1 MLKELCID
9 NIAVIEHAEL
19 QLQPGFTVLSGET
32 GAGKS
37 IIIDS
42 LNAILGG
49 RVSRDLIRT
58 GQQRAVVTA
67 LFTELTSAVT
77 DRFAELGVEVRDG
90 ELLLRR
96 EMYLDGRNVCRVNGQ
111 TASLQMLKDLGTG
124 LVAIHGQHDGQH
136 LLDEQLHM
144 EYLDDFAHLEPEL
157 KAYEREFEALL
168 ALNRRMKS
176 MSMSAAEK
184 QRRREMLVFQIGE
197 LSRAD
202 IKIGEQD
209 ALNERRLELSHAEK
223 IMDGLT
229 EAMNLLSGTEET
241 DGAADQLSQS
251 QTALHRCEKFS
262 PSAGKLA
269 ERARDLAL
277 ECAALAEDLRAAVAE
292 ADYSPEALEQ
302 TETRLDLLER
312 LSRKY
317 LAPCDALPGMLAE
330 MEQELSELDNL
341 EEDLT
346 GLRETYAAKR
356 EEVVALGDVL
366 HGKRLAAAE
375 QLRTAVEQQLKGL
388 DMGSALFYP
397 EVEGGQKF
405 NRRGTDTV
413 RFLMSTNSGETLK
426 PLAKIAS
433 GGELS
438 RIMLAMKAVLTAD
451 NDAVSVFDEID
462 AGVSGRAASR
472 VGEKLYAIS
481 RDRQVLCVTHLPQIA
496 VLADNQFYISKS
508 ERDGRT
514 YTTVLSLDR
523 AGRAGEIARL
533 TAGTHVSEGTMESA
547 YQLLDSAD
555 RYKNGLTKQD

>member
-1 MLKELCID
+1 MLRELCID

-58 GQQRAVVTA
+58 GQTKAVVTA
-67 LFTELTSAVT
+67 VFSGLSQAVAE
-77 DRFAELGVEVRDG
+77 RFAALGVEVAEG
-90 ELLLRR
+90 ELMLRR
-96 EMYLDGRNVCRVNGQ
+96 EMFADGRNLCRVNGQ
-111 TASLQMLKDLGTG
+111 TASLQLLKELGVS

-144 EYLDDFAHLEPEL
+144 EYLDDFARLGPDL
-157 KAYEREFEALL
+157 AGYEREFEELL
-168 ALNRRMKS
+168 SLNRRMKS

-184 QRRREMLVFQIGE
+184 QRRRDVLAYQINE
-197 LSRAD
+197 LEQAAV
-202 IKIGEQD
+202 KVGEQD
-209 ALNERRLELSHAEK
+209 ALREKRLALVHAEK
-223 IMDGLT
+223 ISDGLR
-229 EAMNLLSGTEET
+229 EALALLSGSEEQ
-241 DGAADQLSQS
+241 DGAADQLTQS
-251 QTALHRCEKFS
+251 ETALRRCEKFS
-262 PSAGKLA
+262 TGAGELA
-269 ERARDLAL
+269 ARARDLAL
-277 ECAALAEDLRAAVAE
+277 ECAALAQDLRTAVGEAE
-292 ADYSPEALEQ
+292 YSPEALEE

-312 LSRKY
+312 LGRKY
-317 LAPCDALPGMLAE
+317 LTPCDNLPAML
-330 MEQELSELDNL
+330 EQMRTELNELDNL

-356 EEVVALGDVL
+356 EQVVALGEVL
-366 HGKRLAAAE
+366 HNKRVAAAE

-388 DMGSALFYP
+388 DMASALFFP

-405 NRRGTDTV
+405 NRRGTDAV

-438 RIMLAMKAVLTAD
+438 RIMLAMKAVLTAGD
-451 NDAVSVFDEID
+451 DAVSVFDEID
-462 AGVSGRAASR
+462 AGVSGRAASH

-496 VLADNQFYISKS
+496 VLADHQYYISKA

-514 YTTVLSLDR
+514 YTSVIPLDR
-523 AGRAGEIARL
+523 QGRAEEIARL
-533 TAGTHVSEGTMESA
+533 TAGTHITEGTMESA
-547 YQLLDSAD
+547 YQLLDSAAQ
-555 RYKNGLTKQD
+555 YKYDLTK